1 MLINPF
7 RINYKSSQLA
17 GESRLAHAHLLVAA
31 LSLAHTLQPWTFE
44 SVELLG
50 TDRLLLVLRDY
61 LQVIVGVDPL
71 VGRDVL
77 LYASQSTLL
86 G

>member
-17 GESRLAHAHLLVAA
+17 GKSRLAHAHLLAVA

-44 SVELLG
+44 SVQLLG
-50 TDRLLLVLRDY
+50 TDRLLLVLPDY
-61 LQVIVGVDPL
+61 LQVVVGVDPL